1 MTRCIGV
8 CLMILLL
15 VAEIAMAEPPVSFQ
29 SMARMPVK
37 EITVFKDGHAFV
49 MHRGVMATDQAG
61 SVVLDHLPAP
71 VIGTFWPFSADEAV
85 KLSAVTAGRRKVVA
99 EQTALTLR
107 ELIEANVGVSAIIT
121 EVAAG
126 DTQPSYEAVIASVP
140 SRDGEELEALSPPYT
155 GEMLPEKGD
164 VVLLETEA
172 GVKVV
177 AFDRIQDIEFTQEFN
192 LDVVQEQFRNL
203 LTLKLDWGA
212 AGPGRHADVG
222 LLYLQRGI
230 RWIPGYKVEI
240 DGKGT
245 ALVRLQATLIN
256 ELADLEDVTAHL
268 VIGVPTFAFKDTLD
282 PMALQQTMATLSP
295 YFEQDAQTAYGF
307 SNAIMTQQ
315 IASAGHL
322 RGNQPAPEPA
332 LDLGPEVGEAGKN
345 EDLFIFAVKHLTMKK
360 GERMVLTIGEFTMK
374 YEDVYTLDIPFAPP
388 MELWRTIG
396 GNQQAE
402 LARLFNTPTVMHKI
416 RLFNTGEYPLTTAPA
431 LILRDDR
438 VLAQGLMRYAAPGV
452 DTDLTVTSAVDIR
465 VKKSDSEI
473 SRTPNAA
480 RWQDDQYGRIDLA
493 GTITL
498 TSFRDDEVTVEVTR
512 DVLGNVESVG
522 KGGAIEMVNVLED
535 PSFGASSGVY
545 PSWWG
550 YFQWPWWWHH
560 FNGVGRITWTAT
572 LKPHKPVELAY
583 RWNYYWR

>member
-1 MTRCIGV
+1 MPDDF
-8 CLMILLL
+8 
-15 VAEIAMAEPPVSFQ
+15 VACGGNRHGRAPGLFQ

-192 LDVVQEQFRNL
+192 LDVAQEQFRNL

-240 DGKGT
+240 D
-245 ALVRLQATLIN
+245 VRARHWCGCRPPDY

-315 IASAGHL
+315 IAPAGHL
-322 RGNQPAPEPA
+322 RGNQPAAEPA
-332 LDLGPEVGEAGKN
+332 LDLGAG
-345 EDLFIFAVKHLTMKK
+345 
-360 GERMVLTIGEFTMK
+360 
-374 YEDVYTLDIPFAPP
+374 
-388 MELWRTIG
+388 G
-396 GNQQAE
+396 G
-402 LARLFNTPTVMHKI
+402 
-416 RLFNTGEYPLTTAPA
+416 
-431 LILRDDR
+431 
-438 VLAQGLMRYAAPGV
+438 
-452 DTDLTVTSAVDIR
+452 
-465 VKKSDSEI
+465 
-473 SRTPNAA
+473 
-480 RWQDDQYGRIDLA
+480 
-493 GTITL
+493 
-498 TSFRDDEVTVEVTR
+498 
-512 DVLGNVESVG
+512 
-522 KGGAIEMVNVLED
+522 
-535 PSFGASSGVY
+535 
-545 PSWWG
+545 
-550 YFQWPWWWHH
+550 
-560 FNGVGRITWTAT
+560 
-572 LKPHKPVELAY
+572 
-583 RWNYYWR
+583 